1 MVIMKTETEA
11 SFGYPVGPKGKD
23 KEIPFG
29 YTLMSPKRRD
39 NNKERS
45 FLWNMQLQKQWT
57 APS

>member
-11 SFGYPVGPKGKD
+11 SFGYPRGAQRKGQGNTLWVYLDVQRKGQ
-23 KEIPFG
+23 KE
-29 YTLMSPKRRD
+29 
-39 NNKERS
+39 ERS